1 MEQTKA
7 IKTRYLTT
15 GFLIMLAMLPALTA
29 CNDDDDEP
37 EKDPT
42 AGHTLTLT
50 LKTGV
55 EAIPETRALIR
66 EADPESEAAQAGF
79 YYELVSSDADS
90 IAV

>member
-7 IKTRYLTT
+7 IKTRYLAA

-29 CNDDDDEP
+29 CNDDDGL

-42 AGHTLTLT
+42 TGHTLTLT

-66 EADPESEAAQAGF
+66 EAAPGSEAAQGRLQLRTGI
-79 YYELVSSDADS
+79 E
-90 IAV
+90 